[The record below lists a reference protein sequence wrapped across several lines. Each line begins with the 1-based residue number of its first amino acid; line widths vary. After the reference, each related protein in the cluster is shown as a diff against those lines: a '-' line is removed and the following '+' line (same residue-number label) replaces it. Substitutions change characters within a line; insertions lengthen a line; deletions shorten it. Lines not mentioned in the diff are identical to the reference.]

1 MFRHC
6 YVILY
11 EFFPALH
18 LNDDFIFSRKART
31 REAIDWIVSFLPSV
45 VPPMSVCPV
54 QISRGQVS
62 LCEGWPHLSL
72 GQRERAADPKRGE
85 PRLAGSECPLWLGW
99 PVSRVKHCQH
109 DLPGSE

>member
-1 MFRHC
+1 MN
-6 YVILY
+6 
-11 EFFPALH
+11 FFLH
-18 LNDDFIFSRKART
+18 YTPHDDFISSRKVRT
-31 REAIDWIVSFLPSV
+31 REAIDSWIVSFLPSV

-54 QISRGQVS
+54 QNTRGQVS

>member
-54 QISRGQVS
+54 QNSRGQVS
-62 LCEGWPHLSL
+62 LAQAGLTCHWAREREQLTPREESPGWP
-72 GQRERAADPKRGE
+72 AASVLCG
-85 PRLAGSECPLWLGW
+85 
-99 PVSRVKHCQH
+99 
-109 DLPGSE
+109 